1 MEIGY
6 NGITPITQ
14 KEKIMGQVYAELILE
29 NTIDAALAQDGNFPR
44 KKVRKM
50 KVTAMVDS
58 GAMTL
63 AINEKIA
70 KKLGLEVRNQTEVSL
85 ADGTCR
91 KCTYVGP
98 VNIRFENRFACCLAL
113 VLPGADKV
121 LLGVI
126 PLEEMDVIIDP
137 IYQKLLVHPDRPDMA
152 RVKLK

>member
-1 MEIGY
+1 
-6 NGITPITQ
+6 
-14 KEKIMGQVYAELILE
+14 MGHVYVDLILE
-29 NTIDAALAQDGNFPR
+29 NSFDDLLAQEGEIPR

-50 KVTAMVDS
+50 KVNAMVDS

-63 AINEKIA
+63 AINDKIA
-70 KKLGLEVRNQTEVSL
+70 KKLGLKVRDQTEVSL

-91 KCTYVGP
+91 RCTYVGP

-113 VLPGADKV
+113 VLPGADEV

-126 PLEEMDVIIDP
+126 PIEQMDVIIDP
-137 IYQKLLVHPDRPDMA
+137 INQKMSVHPDRPNMA